1 MAYVLGVSA
10 ALVVGA
16 APVLAGSTGGSHFQL
31 LALVSIDPSYV
42 RLFGGEPVLPAAGG
56 WLVPALAQH
65 LPNAVPVIA
74 MLLVVWLLTET
85 PRLLSLAG
93 FLVRPIRTDPGVL
106 WGCGVVAGGYGAM
119 WALAHP
125 GYSEHY
131 FWTVT
136 IGLSTVLTVTNAAR
150 LLPAPGRARTL
161 VAPMTTVAVLG
172 AVAAYTTTTFGP
184 VNLDAPVQSV
194 LEGRLRPFALMVAAL
209 AVALLVTVLF
219 RMLRRR
225 WALPLLTAVTT
236 FSLAASL
243 PVAFLQLQAARPP
256 TMDPLPKVGVSYP
269 YISPEQQRAALW
281 LQRHSAANAVVA
293 TNIFCWPMG
302 KDTPDCMMNSTWLAG
317 LTGRRMVLGDWTYTS
332 ANMGRYDGTV
342 QLNRLPAPWPERR
355 RLSTQAVDQPTP
367 QVLAQ
372 LRRNYGT
379 RWIFADTRATK
390 ISPRLRTLATL
401 RYTSAH
407 IRIFRL
413 HDTYAP

>member
-1 MAYVLGVSA
+1 
-10 ALVVGA
+10 
-16 APVLAGSTGGSHFQL
+16 
-31 LALVSIDPSYV
+31 
-42 RLFGGEPVLPAAGG
+42 
-56 WLVPALAQH
+56 
-65 LPNAVPVIA
+65 
-74 MLLVVWLLTET
+74 
-85 PRLLSLAG
+85 
-93 FLVRPIRTDPGVL
+93 
-106 WGCGVVAGGYGAM
+106 
-119 WALAHP
+119 
-125 GYSEHY
+125 
-131 FWTVT
+131 
-136 IGLSTVLTVTNAAR
+136 
-150 LLPAPGRARTL
+150 
-161 VAPMTTVAVLG
+161 
-172 AVAAYTTTTFGP
+172 
-184 VNLDAPVQSV
+184 
-194 LEGRLRPFALMVAAL
+194 
-209 AVALLVTVLF
+209 
-219 RMLRRR
+219 
-225 WALPLLTAVTT
+225 
-236 FSLAASL
+236 
-243 PVAFLQLQAARPP
+243 
-256 TMDPLPKVGVSYP
+256 
-269 YISPEQQRAALW
+269 LW